1 MAIDIKAIQAKAAA
15 AAQQTDSTTVSA
27 PNIVQV
33 SGTTS
38 ATPHPAEVPTQLQT
52 ALERVVQQK
61 VAEVQ
66 QPVAQPEQPRE
77 RVFYGEFQTHQNY
90 LTAKGTTVSFYR
102 GYFATA
108 KQELIDFCLEL
119 EGVQEVTGKIKASE
133 IPVAPKR
140 DRNRNWA
147 SAGPSDPTMIS
158 PAELLQRV
166 VQNSSNMTTSARS
179 DSSN

>member
-1 MAIDIKAIQAKAAA
+1 MAIDIKAIQAKAVADKQAQEDQSARNAA
-15 AAQQTDSTTVSA
+15 PSAVQDNSNAPATPYPVQEPSQLKAALERAAQQKA
-27 PNIVQV
+27 
-33 SGTTS
+33 
-38 ATPHPAEVPTQLQT
+38 AE
-52 ALERVVQQK
+52 EQQ
-61 VAEVQ
+61 A
-66 QPVAQPEQPRE
+66 EQPRE

-90 LTAKGTTVSFYR
+90 LTPKGVTVSFYR
-102 GYFATA
+102 GYFATL
-108 KQELIDFCLEL
+108 KEELIDFCLGL
-119 EGVQEVTGKIKASE
+119 DGVQEVTGKIKAAD

>member
-1 MAIDIKAIQAKAAA
+1 MTVDVQAIQAKIKTDQAQAAKP
-15 AAQQTDSTTVSA
+15 V
-27 PNIVQV
+27 
-33 SGTTS
+33 
-38 ATPHPAEVPTQLQT
+38 T
-52 ALERVVQQK
+52 ALERAVQQK
-61 VAEVQ
+61 AAEVQ
-66 QPVAQPEQPRE
+66 QPEQPVAQTDPEV

-90 LTAKGTTVSFYR
+90 LTAKGNPVSFYR
-102 GYFATA
+102 GYFATS
-108 KQELIDFCLEL
+108 KQELIDFCLGL
-119 EGVQEVTGKIKASE
+119 DGVQEVTGKVKASE